1 MGNGLLSMVD
11 ADVKARVRSEML
23 RRLYSY
29 AFPVH
34 LLTLPAAFLI
44 ATLTSEVV
52 GAAVAMGWAITL
64 SAIEVLRLIATLV
77 FFRVRGHVTRPRAWF
92 FVFTVGLLLS
102 ALVWGAAGVLFFPA
116 DSPVFQL
123 IITVILV
130 AVAAIAMTLLTPAF
144 WLYVASLGFY
154 LLPVLV
160 MLLADFSPASRPVI
174 GLMLVAV
181 LLLLLAARRS
191 QYDQIEAVASR
202 YSYAKTAESLRQEV
216 EERRRMETEFRRRET
231 ANQRRKA
238 ILMDLAR
245 DPAITEGDVLAGFG
259 TVARGVARGLAVTR
273 VSVWDMVPERKCFRA
288 RLLLDGDR
296 IDEQPGLSFDN
307 RLGLEVMRALE
318 ATRSLVISDTRSDLY
333 AGQYWE
339 DYFADN
345 GVVSA
350 LVTPFR
356 RGGRIRGFLMAESRV
371 QRFWTEDDDNFASS
385 AVDFVSL
392 ALTAADRRRVQHRLH
407 EMATLDGLTRLPN
420 RNAFQDF
427 IARSLASADTD
438 GERIGLLFVDLDR
451 FKAVNDSMGHH
462 AGDVVLQEMAQRLL
476 DSTREGDWVARLA
489 GDEFTVIVH
498 QLDSLETLRSI
509 ANRIRTSLTRPMQL
523 DNTEITLTCSIGIAI
538 FPDDAEDPERL
549 LQSADAAM
557 YEAKKEGRNRYA
569 FFTPE
574 LRERAVR
581 RLSMDTELR
590 QAVDDGDFILHY
602 QPIVRPEDGRPLGVE
617 ALIRWQRR
625 DGQMVSP
632 GEFIPLAEDTGL
644 IVPIGEWVLDQT
656 LARLAEWDCLSDA
669 ALTVSV
675 NFSMVQCRHGGLP
688 AMVNRALSRRRVSP
702 DRLVAEVTESDV
714 LIGQQQYL
722 AVFDRLREQGVR
734 VAMDDFGTGSS
745 SLGQLKRLPVD
756 ILKLDRSFVRDITS
770 SGEDEAITRAAI
782 TMADALGLKVIAE
795 GVETTGQ
802 RDMLIDAGCRL
813 MQGFYFSRPQPA
825 TEIATMLR
833 NEQLLPAS

>member
-77 FFRVRGHVTRPRAWF
+77 FFRVRGHVTRPRVWF
-92 FVFTVGLLLS
+92 VVFTTGLLLS

-116 DSPVFQL
+116 GSPAFQL

-202 YSYAKTAESLRQEV
+202 YSYAKTTESLRLEV

-318 ATRSLVISDTRSDLY
+318 ATRSLVISDTRSDIY

-498 QLDSLETLRSI
+498 ELDSLETLRSI
-509 ANRIRTSLTRPMQL
+509 ANRIRTNLTRPMQL

-722 AVFDRLREQGVR
+722 AIFDRLREQGVR

-795 GVETTGQ
+795 GVETAGQ

-813 MQGFYFSRPQPA
+813 MQGFYFSRPKPA
-825 TEIATMLR
+825 AEIVAMLR
-833 NEQLLPAS
+833 DDRLLPES